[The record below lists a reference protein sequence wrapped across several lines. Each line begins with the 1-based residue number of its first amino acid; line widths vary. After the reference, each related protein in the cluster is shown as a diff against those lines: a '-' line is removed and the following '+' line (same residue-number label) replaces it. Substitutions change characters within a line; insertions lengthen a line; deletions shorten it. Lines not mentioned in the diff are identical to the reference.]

1 LFPAQALPR
10 VLAWNP
16 QPAGNPARGRGSR
29 PEIPVLKE
37 GEMKNVLSVLTCL
50 LASSFAAFG
59 VDDRGN
65 TATQGAETW
74 SRAAQYMLPKPKL
87 VNGHITLVLPLK
99 IEVSQVMDPA
109 APQSPFAQP
118 WSLTPNP
125 TVFFGPNGV
134 TTDSSQAIFGHAGNG
149 EAICG
154 DIGGQG
160 TQMDA
165 LGHFGLIKKAGDTPA
180 YFGGLTQSEVV
191 GPAGLK
197 RLGIERAEPIITS
210 VVMLDAAR
218 HLNNGKA
225 LAPGYAITKQDIE
238 DIVAAQ
244 GLAGR
249 GIKSGDAVFIHTGY
263 GAAWASSPS
272 TYYTQGPGLSHE
284 AAVFLASRK
293 IALVGLDNPFTDA
306 AVNQPGA
313 GPFPP
318 MASWENGSNPWLP
331 FGAHH
336 HNLTQAGVH
345 QIQNLNLTE
354 MAQKKVYLGAV
365 FILPIR
371 FKGAAGSPVRP
382 VVIGHPND

>member
-1 LFPAQALPR
+1 
-10 VLAWNP
+10 
-16 QPAGNPARGRGSR
+16 
-29 PEIPVLKE
+29 
-37 GEMKNVLSVLTCL
+37 MKNVLPVLTCL
-50 LASSFAAFG
+50 LVSSFDAFA

-74 SRAAQYMLPKPKL
+74 SRAAQYMIPKPKI
-87 VNGHITLVLPLK
+87 VNGQLTLVPPVRM
-99 IEVSQVMDPA
+99 EVSHLMDPA

-149 EAICG
+149 EIISG
-154 DIGGQG
+154 DLAGQG

-165 LGHFGLIKKAGDTPA
+165 LGHFGFIKQPGDRPT

-191 GPAGLK
+191 GPTGLK
-197 RLGIERAEPIITS
+197 RLGIDKAEPIITS
-210 VVMLDAAR
+210 VVMLDAAGY
-218 HLNNGKA
+218 LNNGRA
-225 LAPGYAITKQDIE
+225 LAPGYAITKVDIE
-238 DIVAAQ
+238 NDS
-244 GLAGR
+244 LRAGI
-249 GIKSGDAVFIHTGY
+249 GKSRHQEGDVVFIHTGY
-263 GAAWASSPS
+263 GAAWTNSPS

-284 AAVFLASRK
+284 AAVFLASKK
-293 IALVGLDNPFTDA
+293 IVLVGLDNPFTDA
-306 AVNQPGA
+306 AVNQPGV

-318 MASWENGSNPWLP
+318 MPSWENGSNPWLP
-331 FGAHH
+331 FGVHH

-371 FKGAAGSPVRP
+371 FKGGSGSPVRP